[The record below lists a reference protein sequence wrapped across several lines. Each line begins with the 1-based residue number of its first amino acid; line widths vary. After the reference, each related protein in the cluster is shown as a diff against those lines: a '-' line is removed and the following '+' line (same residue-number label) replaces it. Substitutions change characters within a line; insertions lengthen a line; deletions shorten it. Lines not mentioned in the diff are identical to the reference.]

1 MESVTPGL
9 LSRSFRW
16 INSAGMPLFFALACS
31 GGSTSTLTSP
41 VQPAAGMVV
50 DHSSTH
56 LGDIPSQYLQ
66 AARTNLRIAYQ
77 HSSHG
82 SQLITG
88 LEAMKRSVSYE
99 KTNEGYNQGI
109 FLNDYGIDGA
119 SDLGNPDRTAFV
131 TATRNLLTR
140 AGGCDR
146 NIVMWSWCGQADG
159 GAADIQTYLD
169 SMAQLEREFPRVK
182 FVYMTGHLVGTGAN
196 GNLNLRNEQIRAYC
210 RANGKILFD
219 FADIESH
226 DPDGIIN
233 YMSLSG
239 NADCSYV
246 SPGNGTKNW
255 ASDWMNTHPDH
266 ELTTLANGCDE
277 CAHSERLNCILKA
290 RAFWHLAARLAGW
303 DGVAQ

>member
-1 MESVTPGL
+1 MGSFTPGL
-9 LSRSFRW
+9 LSRGFRW
-16 INSAGMPLFFALACS
+16 LCPTGMTLFLTLACS
-31 GGSTSTLTSP
+31 GGGSTVTSP
-41 VQPAAGMVV
+41 DQPTTGIVV
-50 DHSSTH
+50 DHSSTN
-56 LGDIPSQYLQ
+56 LGAIPSQYLQ
-66 AARTNLRIAYQ
+66 AATANLRIAYQ

-88 LEAMKRSVSYE
+88 MEAMKGSVNYE
-99 KTNEGYNQGI
+99 KTDEGYNQGV
-109 FLNDYGIDGA
+109 FLNDYGIVGA
-119 SDLGNPDRTAFV
+119 SDLGNPDRIAFV

-159 GAADIQTYLD
+159 SSADIQTYLD
-169 SMAQLEREFPRVK
+169 SMTQLERDFPNVK

-226 DPDGIIN
+226 DPDGAIN
-233 YMSLSG
+233 YMPLSG
-239 NADCSYV
+239 DADCSYV
-246 SPGNGTKNW
+246 SPGKGAKNW
-255 ASDWMNTHPDH
+255 AVDWMAAHPGH
-266 ELTTLANGCDE
+266 ELTALANGCAK

-290 RAFWHLAARLAGW
+290 RAFWHLAARLSGW
-303 DGVAQ
+303 DGVVQ